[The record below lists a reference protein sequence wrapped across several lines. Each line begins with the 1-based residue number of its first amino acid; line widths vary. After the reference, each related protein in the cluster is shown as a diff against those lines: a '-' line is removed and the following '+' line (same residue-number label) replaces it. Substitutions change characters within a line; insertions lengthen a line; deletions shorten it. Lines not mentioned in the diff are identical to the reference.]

1 ELLELKLKNARA
13 LVPQHERAKA
23 DLRERRAAATE
34 RLALF
39 SEGERGPR
47 EAADQARAA
56 LTRAQDKHDRVQ
68 RRAQA
73 ARLLF
78 ETLDTHRLEARRR
91 YAAPL
96 RDRVEGY
103 AAMVFGPQVRIG
115 VGDDLTIA
123 TKTVD
128 GVTVPFDQLSAGA
141 REQLALLGR
150 ISCADLISAPASDTP
165 APRAATHHPAGE
177 EQRQDDRSSY
187 QGTAGALD
195 GPGVPLIID
204 DALGHSDRGRL
215 DALAAILGA
224 AAERL
229 QIIVLTSA
237 PERFRIAATRIDL

>member
-1 ELLELKLKNARA
+1 M
-13 LVPQHERAKA
+13 
-23 DLRERRAAATE
+23 
-34 RLALF
+34 F

-47 EAADQARAA
+47 EAADQTSAALARAQE
-56 LTRAQDKHDRVQ
+56 RHDRVQ

-73 ARLLF
+73 ARLLY

-115 VGDDLTIA
+115 VGDDLTIS
-123 TKTVD
+123 TKTVN
-128 GVTVPFDQLSAGA
+128 GVTVPFEQLSAGA

-150 ISCADLISAPASDTP
+150 VSCADLISTP
-165 APRAATHHPAGE
+165 AAESGSPSSAGPAGL
-177 EQRQDDRSSY
+177 
-187 QGTAGALD
+187 ANPD

>member
-1 ELLELKLKNARA
+1 
-13 LVPQHERAKA
+13 
-23 DLRERRAAATE
+23 
-34 RLALF
+34 
-39 SEGERGPR
+39 
-47 EAADQARAA
+47 
-56 LTRAQDKHDRVQ
+56 VQ

-78 ETLDTHRLEARRR
+78 GTLDAHRLEARRR

-103 AAMVFGPQVRIG
+103 AAMVFGPQVRIA

-123 TKTVD
+123 TKTVN

-150 ISCADLISAPASDTP
+150 ISCADLISAPTSAAGTP
-165 APRAATHHPAGE
+165 SLHAATHHPADEPLGI
-177 EQRQDDRSSY
+177 DRPPYRSA
-187 QGTAGALD
+187 TASLD

-237 PERFRIAATRIDL
+237 PERFRIAATRVDL